1 MKTIKFISL
10 VIFIFTSLST
20 GVIYSQNGPRYYGYD
35 IVMTPFWDFY
45 SLNYQSVV
53 NTGKGYTGIASSG
66 DIMSTALNPAS
77 LQLDKK
83 FQVYGE
89 YELKPNMNWLTSLG
103 VNDLYLQQN
112 HPSMAFG
119 FGYKVNKDFQ
129 LGAVYRSERNYRMHI
144 GMVIG
149 RNEFGELTGQ
159 NYEAYETFITH
170 TFSVPAVYEYKFLKF
185 GANLNLV
192 MLHSYRYLAPS
203 TGEAENNY
211 YRFIPDF
218 GIKLTPYKNLSFGI
232 TFTPGI
238 EQGISW
244 KFAGSSQ
251 ADSFKTYFPMKIGA
265 GFEYRLMENKLFL
278 SGEYRFEKTSD
289 YKKEYSNNINDV
301 NYKDRHNIHLGVEYK
316 PDEKISVR
324 TGFFTKFDIR
334 DTTGGLSYLDPLG
347 DYDQYYLTLGA
358 GYKYQNY
365 NFNVAFL
372 NAFSKKT
379 SHMNFN
385 LGVSYDF

>member
-1 MKTIKFISL
+1 MKTTKFISL
-10 VIFIFTSLST
+10 VIFFFTSFFSS
-20 GVIYSQNGPRYYGYD
+20 VIYSQNGPINQRYD

-53 NTGKGYTGIASSG
+53 NAGKGYTGIASSG

-89 YELKPNMNWLTSLG
+89 YTLKPNMPWLTSLG
-103 VNDLYLQQN
+103 LNDLYLQQN
-112 HPSMAFG
+112 HPSMGFG
-119 FGYKVNKDFQ
+119 FGYKVSKDFQ
-129 LGAVYRSERNYRMHI
+129 FGAVYRSERNYRMHI
-144 GMVIG
+144 GTVIVT
-149 RNEFGELTGQ
+149 NDSGETNGQ
-159 NYEAYETFITH
+159 TYEPYETFITH

-192 MLHSYRYLAPS
+192 ILHSYRFLS
-203 TGEAENNY
+203 TSGNGNAENNY

-218 GIKLTPYKNLSFGI
+218 GLKLTPLKNLSFGI

-238 EQGISW
+238 KQDITW
-244 KFAGSSQ
+244 KFDDALQ
-251 ADSFKTYFPMKIGA
+251 IDSTISYFPMKIGA
-265 GFEYRLMENKLFL
+265 GFEFRLLENKLFL

-289 YKKEYSNNINDV
+289 YQKVYLNDF
-301 NYKDRHNIHLGVEYK
+301 NYKDRHNIHLGIEYK

-324 TGFFTKFDIR
+324 TGFFTNFDIR
-334 DTTGGLSYLDPLG
+334 DTTGGVSYLDPIG

-372 NAFSKKT
+372 NAFSKRT

-385 LGVSYDF
+385 FGVSYDF